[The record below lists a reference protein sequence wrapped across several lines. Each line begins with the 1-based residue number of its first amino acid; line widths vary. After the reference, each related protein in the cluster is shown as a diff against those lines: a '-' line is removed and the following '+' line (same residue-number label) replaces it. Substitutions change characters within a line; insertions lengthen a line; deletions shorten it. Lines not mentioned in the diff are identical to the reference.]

1 MKNTNQLGIY
11 MDHSVASLIEF
22 TVKPF
27 EVQTI
32 LCEFPLEEKNASAS
46 KKNELKTRTKR
57 AALNKFYNKIGR
69 AVLKYDKI
77 VLFGPSDAKIEFFD
91 FLSEDEQFLK
101 LKIELKDAVNM
112 NVNQQHSFITEYFTQ
127 ELSSSVKL

>member
-1 MKNTNQLGIY
+1 MRNTNQLGIW

-32 LCEFPLEEKNASAS
+32 LCEFPLEEKNANPSTKS
-46 KKNELKTRTKR
+46 ELKTMTNR

-69 AVLKYDKI
+69 AIQKYDKI

-91 FLSEDEQFLK
+91 FLSEDELFLK
-101 LKIELKDAVNM
+101 KRIEIKNADNM
-112 NVNQQHSFITEYFTQ
+112 DVNQQHTFIKEYFVQ
-127 ELSSSVKL
+127 ELYSVI